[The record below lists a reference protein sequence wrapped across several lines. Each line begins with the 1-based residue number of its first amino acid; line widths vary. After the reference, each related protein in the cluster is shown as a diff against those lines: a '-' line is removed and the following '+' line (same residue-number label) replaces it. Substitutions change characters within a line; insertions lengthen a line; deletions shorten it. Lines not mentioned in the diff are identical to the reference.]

1 MRTVSLGLAIA
12 LGALGLL
19 LSAGAQRAHA
29 CGGLFCNSASPVNQA
44 AERILFS
51 ENGDGTVTAVIE
63 IQYQGPAER
72 FSWVLPVPGEPVIE
86 ISSTAAFDRLQT
98 ATNPQYMLQTTFEDD
113 CPVPA
118 SGSAG
123 GRGATVDGGGANES
137 PDVVVLAAGTVGPFD
152 YELIMVNPQV
162 DDPADA
168 AITWLTENEYDVTTL
183 GPEVLGPYLADGLN
197 LLAFRLNK
205 QNDTGSIRP
214 IVITYESERPFIPIR
229 PTAVAANDD
238 MGVMVWVVGASRAVP
253 ENYKALEL
261 NEALINWFNPMD
273 TYDAV
278 VSAAADEAGG
288 QGFVTELADDSSTL
302 TGVILADWEEQE
314 WDRISS
320 QQYARPLDFVLEAA
334 MMYGE
339 WDGFEDALR
348 AALTLPDGVTVADIL
363 RCANCYATNPGVMLD
378 EGMFRLRLYEDV
390 YRPMLETQER
400 LLSRPYVTRLYT
412 TMSAE
417 DMTMDPSFTFNGDLD
432 DVSNLHMATQILEC
446 NGDGGFRIV
455 LPQGD
460 TVTGSEQGVWPNEV
474 GGDQPAARKIMQ
486 LSRSGQGEVLEDNS
500 DRIAGLLGGARPG
513 TGRRDAGADADGG
526 ELGGGGDDDGCA
538 AAPFGARTRA
548 ASGNALLALL
558 ALGWLRVRAR
568 RR

>member
-1 MRTVSLGLAIA
+1 MRTVRLGSAVA

-63 IQYQGPAER
+63 IQYEGPAER
-72 FSWVLPVPGEPVIE
+72 FSWVLPVPGDPTDTLAV
-86 ISSTAAFDRLQT
+86 SSTSAFDRLQS
-98 ATNPQYMLQTTFEDD
+98 ATNPQFMLQTSFEDG
-113 CPVPA
+113 CAVPTGAGTPRGGQGA
-118 SGSAG
+118 SFDAG
-123 GRGATVDGGGANES
+123 GAES

-152 YELIMVNPQV
+152 YELIMVNPQL

-168 AITWLTENEYDVTTL
+168 AITWLTENEYDVTAL
-183 GPEVLGPYLADGLN
+183 GPDVLGPYLADGLN

-214 IVITYESERPFIPIR
+214 IAITYESERPFIPIR

-253 ENYKALEL
+253 ANYKALEL

-288 QGFVTELADDSSTL
+288 QGFVTELADDSDTL
-302 TGVILADWEEQE
+302 MGVILADWEEEE
-314 WDRISS
+314 WQRISS
-320 QQYARPLDFVLEAA
+320 TQYDMPLDFVFEASS
-334 MMYGE
+334 MYGQ
-339 WDGFEDALR
+339 WDGFQDALR
-348 AALTLPDGVTVADIL
+348 AALVLPDDVEVTDIL
-363 RCANCYATNPGVMLD
+363 RCPSCYATDARVMLD

-390 YRPMLETQER
+390 YRPMLEAQEL

-412 TMSAE
+412 TMSDDE
-417 DMTMDPSFTFNGDLD
+417 MTMDPSFTFNGDLD
-432 DVSNLHMATQILEC
+432 DVSNLHMARQILSCE
-446 NGDGGFRIV
+446 GDGFRIV

-460 TVTGSEQGVWPNEV
+460 TVMGSEQGVWPNEV
-474 GGDQPAARKIMQ
+474 GGELPAARKIMQ
-486 LSRSGQGEVLEDNS
+486 LAPQGQGEIVEDNS
-500 DRIAGLLGGARPG
+500 DLIAGLLGSRRPG
-513 TGRRDAGADADGG
+513 GSGRDAGAG

-538 AAPFGARTRA
+538 AAPSGARAGT
-548 ASGNALLALL
+548 ASSDALLGVL
-558 ALGWLRVRAR
+558 ALGWLRVRTRRQAR
-568 RR
+568 